1 MVSFFHSL
9 TLADIFRKTAEI
21 ENLILMNDNLIYP
34 IAIHT
39 KPTKLEQFL
48 SLLLIA
54 FIFIPFSY
62 GIFTKQGLYCLS
74 LPLGFLGILTFNYFT
89 DDKFTT
95 LKIIQ
100 KNKFI
105 SFSENELKILENEE
119 YILYDWNELENIELL
134 VNELNDLLN
143 EKLSAYSNE
152 IIIIDNYSTD
162 GTRDKIKEICSRNEN
177 VKGILNAKNFGQLNS
192 PFYGMTQATGDTV
205 ILMVAD
211 FQDPPKMILDF
222 IDEWEKGYKIVIGIK
237 SKSKESKL
245 MYFLRTLYYKM
256 INKIANVDHIE
267 HFTGFGLYDK
277 DFINILRKLEDPS
290 PYLRGIV
297 AELGFTRKELNYEQ
311 PQRKFGKTKN
321 NFYSLYDIG
330 MLGITS
336 YSKVILRISTF
347 VGFIVGGLSF
357 LLSVIYLIL
366 KLIFWY
372 SFPVGTA
379 PILIGIFFLGGLQL
393 FFIGILGEY
402 IMNINTKILKR
413 PLVIEEERINFIED
427 RNLNNDK

>member
-1 MVSFFHSL
+1 MKKISIV
-9 TLADIFRKTAEI
+9 I
-21 ENLILMNDNLIYP
+21 
-34 IAIHT
+34 
-39 KPTKLEQFL
+39 PT
-48 SLLLIA
+48 
-54 FIFIPFSY
+54 Y
-62 GIFTKQGLYCLS
+62 
-74 LPLGFLGILTFNYFT
+74 
-89 DDKFTT
+89 
-95 LKIIQ
+95 
-100 KNKFI
+100 
-105 SFSENELKILENEE
+105 
-119 YILYDWNELENIELL
+119 NELENIELL

-192 PFYGMTQATGDTV
+192 PFYGMTQATGDAV

-347 VGFIVGGLSF
+347 VGFIVGGLNF

>member
-1 MVSFFHSL
+1 MKKISIV
-9 TLADIFRKTAEI
+9 I
-21 ENLILMNDNLIYP
+21 
-34 IAIHT
+34 
-39 KPTKLEQFL
+39 PT
-48 SLLLIA
+48 
-54 FIFIPFSY
+54 Y
-62 GIFTKQGLYCLS
+62 
-74 LPLGFLGILTFNYFT
+74 
-89 DDKFTT
+89 
-95 LKIIQ
+95 
-100 KNKFI
+100 
-105 SFSENELKILENEE
+105 
-119 YILYDWNELENIELL
+119 NELENIELL

-192 PFYGMTQATGDTV
+192 PFYGMTQATGDAV

-366 KLIFWY
+366 KCLQ
-372 SFPVGTA
+372 
-379 PILIGIFFLGGLQL
+379 IG
-393 FFIGILGEY
+393 
-402 IMNINTKILKR
+402 K
-413 PLVIEEERINFIED
+413 
-427 RNLNNDK
+427 

>member
-1 MVSFFHSL
+1 MKKISIV
-9 TLADIFRKTAEI
+9 I
-21 ENLILMNDNLIYP
+21 
-34 IAIHT
+34 
-39 KPTKLEQFL
+39 PT
-48 SLLLIA
+48 
-54 FIFIPFSY
+54 Y
-62 GIFTKQGLYCLS
+62 
-74 LPLGFLGILTFNYFT
+74 
-89 DDKFTT
+89 
-95 LKIIQ
+95 
-100 KNKFI
+100 
-105 SFSENELKILENEE
+105 
-119 YILYDWNELENIELL
+119 NELENIELL

-192 PFYGMTQATGDTV
+192 PFYGMTQATGDAV

-211 FQDPPKMILDF
+211 FQDPPKTILDF

>member
-1 MVSFFHSL
+1 MKKISIV
-9 TLADIFRKTAEI
+9 I
-21 ENLILMNDNLIYP
+21 
-34 IAIHT
+34 
-39 KPTKLEQFL
+39 PT
-48 SLLLIA
+48 
-54 FIFIPFSY
+54 Y
-62 GIFTKQGLYCLS
+62 
-74 LPLGFLGILTFNYFT
+74 
-89 DDKFTT
+89 
-95 LKIIQ
+95 
-100 KNKFI
+100 
-105 SFSENELKILENEE
+105 
-119 YILYDWNELENIELL
+119 NELENIELL

-192 PFYGMTQATGDTV
+192 PFYGMTQATGDAV

-277 DFINILRKLEDPS
+277 DFINILRNLEDPS

>member
-1 MVSFFHSL
+1 MKKISIV
-9 TLADIFRKTAEI
+9 I
-21 ENLILMNDNLIYP
+21 
-34 IAIHT
+34 
-39 KPTKLEQFL
+39 PT
-48 SLLLIA
+48 
-54 FIFIPFSY
+54 Y
-62 GIFTKQGLYCLS
+62 
-74 LPLGFLGILTFNYFT
+74 
-89 DDKFTT
+89 
-95 LKIIQ
+95 
-100 KNKFI
+100 
-105 SFSENELKILENEE
+105 
-119 YILYDWNELENIELL
+119 NELENIELL

-211 FQDPPKMILDF
+211 FQDPPKMILNF

>member
-1 MVSFFHSL
+1 MKKISIV
-9 TLADIFRKTAEI
+9 I
-21 ENLILMNDNLIYP
+21 
-34 IAIHT
+34 
-39 KPTKLEQFL
+39 PT
-48 SLLLIA
+48 
-54 FIFIPFSY
+54 Y
-62 GIFTKQGLYCLS
+62 
-74 LPLGFLGILTFNYFT
+74 
-89 DDKFTT
+89 
-95 LKIIQ
+95 
-100 KNKFI
+100 
-105 SFSENELKILENEE
+105 
-119 YILYDWNELENIELL
+119 NELENIELL

-192 PFYGMTQATGDTV
+192 PFYGMTQATGDAV

-402 IMNINTKILKR
+402 IMNINTKILKS
-413 PLVIEEERINFIED
+413 PLAHVEERINFIED